1 MKNRRSVLAVGAILL
16 AVVLLIAF
24 AVPFARTGVF
34 YIALGF
40 EIAAF
45 LVALFAAHVAF
56 EKGEDTRS
64 RFYGFPIARIGA
76 IYLIAETAL
85 SLILMALSRICP
97 AWVAAVA
104 QAILLAAAAIGMIS
118 ADALRSEAVRQDVK
132 LKADVSRMRALQS
145 RALTLPGR
153 AANAETKR
161 TLNALSDAMK
171 YSDPVSSEAT
181 AEAEETL
188 AGLLDEIE
196 KSLVDGDESA
206 AGALC
211 AQASAALTER
221 NRICRLNK

>member
-76 IYLIAETAL
+76 VYLIAETVL

-97 AWVAAVA
+97 AWAAAVA
-104 QAILLAAAAIGMIS
+104 QAILLAAAVGMIS

-132 LKADVSRMRALQS
+132 LKTDVSRMRALQS

-161 TLNALSDAMK
+161 ALNALSDAMK

-188 AGLLDEIE
+188 ASLLDEIE
-196 KSLVDGDESA
+196 KSLVDGDEAA

-211 AQASAALTER
+211 TQVGAALTER

>member
-76 IYLIAETAL
+76 VYLIAETAL

-97 AWVAAVA
+97 AWAAVA
-104 QAILLAAAAIGMIS
+104 QAILLAAAAVGMIS

-132 LKADVSRMRALQS
+132 LKTDVSRMRTLQS

-161 TLNALSDAMK
+161 ALNALSDAMK

-188 AGLLDEIE
+188 ASLLDEIE
-196 KSLVDGDESA
+196 KSLVGGDEAA

-211 AQASAALTER
+211 AQAGAALTER